1 MRLDYEFVSCFNA
14 AEGEEIEQSL
24 YYAGSD
30 EDDCLRFEW
39 GYGYTL
45 LVRAEDVTDY
55 NGNLILR
62 NLFQRPD

>member
-1 MRLDYEFVSCFNA
+1 MLGLHPTGRRIQCVWIMNCLLLNA

-45 LVRAEDVTDY
+45 WYVR
-55 NGNLILR
+55 R
-62 NLFQRPD
+62 M